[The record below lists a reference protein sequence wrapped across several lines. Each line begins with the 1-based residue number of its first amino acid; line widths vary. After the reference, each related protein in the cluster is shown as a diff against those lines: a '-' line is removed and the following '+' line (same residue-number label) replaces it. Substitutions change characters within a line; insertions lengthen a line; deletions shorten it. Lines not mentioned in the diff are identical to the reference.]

1 LQALFQSTQHIYE
14 KREGYGSGHLTNGSG
29 SGRPKTSGSPTLPG
43 GVGVLEVEAAG
54 ALAGQLGGE
63 GRVNH
68 RVATLLSRLHHQAGH
83 QAKQLN
89 LELGEKIISHLMLN
103 IGT

>member
-1 LQALFQSTQHIYE
+1 M
-14 KREGYGSGHLTNGSG
+14 
-29 SGRPKTSGSPTLPG
+29 
-43 GVGVLEVEAAG
+43 GVLQVEAAG

-63 GRVNH
+63 GRVHH

-89 LELGEKIISHLMLN
+89 LGVGRKILLHFILKSSVADP
-103 IGT
+103 